1 MCVSLVYDSTWRCY
15 ESTILR
21 QCDCE
26 CVWTIV
32 AHTPKTHWVELSG
45 FYSVVGRLNV
55 VFSDNIKFRSELRY
69 CRTAAACSIGLRYEN
84 THTQTRRSPIP
95 HTHDTVFRL
104 AVVASHTDG
113 STECRRSLVQCSVHV
128 YADDVFMWVFV
139 WRRRS
144 KRRRLAT
151 KWILWDQVKG
161 RVMQSQTST
170 CFISKYNLLVGERD
184 FARNE
189 H

>member
-84 THTQTRRSPIP
+84 THTNQKVPNSAYTRHGIP
-95 HTHDTVFRL
+95 FGSRRVTHWRL
-104 AVVASHTDG
+104 NRMSSFT
-113 STECRRSLVQCSVHV
+113 SSMQRTCI
-128 YADDVFMWVFV
+128 
-139 WRRRS
+139 RRRCFHVGICMTT
-144 KRRRLAT
+144 AFE
-151 KWILWDQVKG
+151 
-161 RVMQSQTST
+161 TST
-170 CFISKYNLLVGERD
+170 IGDEVD
-184 FARNE
+184 FMRPS
-189 H
+189 